1 MGRVYLG
8 VYVLFVFQG
17 EDRKDDDKVRGMR
30 GEKARRIGTMSPSN
44 IRVMGK
50 VHAWTRDESQDRFD
64 TEI

>member
-1 MGRVYLG
+1 VYLG

-30 GEKARRIGTMSPSN
+30 GEKARRIGTMCPSN

-64 TEI
+64 REI